1 MEGNMSRIGR
11 LPIKLDDKV
20 KVAVAG
26 RRVNFEGPKGKLSV
40 DLPNPRITIQVKD
53 GIVTVDRPDDSRD
66 SRSLH
71 GLTRA
76 LLANAAKG
84 VSTGFERKL
93 DIRGVGFRAEVK
105 GKQVH
110 LSLGYSHPVVFDLPE
125 GVTAEPDRAARTEDG
140 LPTIGLTLRSANR
153 DLLGQTAV
161 KIRALR
167 PPEPYK
173 GKGIKYSDERVR
185 RKEGKTGTA

>member
-1 MEGNMSRIGR
+1 MSGQ
-11 LPIKLDDKV
+11 V
-20 KVAVAG
+20 
-26 RRVNFEGPKGKLSV
+26 VNFEGPKGKLQV
-40 DLPNPRITIQVKD
+40 PIPNNRIKVEVKD
-53 GIVTVDRPDDSRD
+53 GTMTVHRPDDSRE
-66 SRSLH
+66 SRALH

-76 LLANAAKG
+76 LLANAARG

-105 GKQVH
+105 GKAIHFQ
-110 LSLGYSHPVVFDLPE
+110 LGYSHPVVFPLPE
-125 GVTAEPDRAARTEDG
+125 GVTAEPDKQARTEDG
-140 LPTIGLTLRSANR
+140 LPTVGLTLRSASR
-153 DLLGQTAV
+153 ELLGETAV
-161 KIRALR
+161 RIRALR

>member
-1 MEGNMSRIGR
+1 MSRIGKM
-11 LPIKLDDKV
+11 PIKLADKV
-20 KVAVAG
+20 KATVAG
-26 RRVNFEGPKGKLSV
+26 QEVKFEGPKGKLAV
-40 DLPNPRITIQVKD
+40 KIPAPEIKVEVKD
-53 GIVTVDRPDDSRD
+53 GAVLVARPDDAR
-66 SRSLH
+66 RVRALH

-76 LLANAAKG
+76 ILANAAKG
-84 VSTGFERKL
+84 VAVGFEKKL

-110 LSLGYSHPVVFDLPE
+110 FTLGFSHPVVFNRPE
-125 GVTAEPDRAARTEDG
+125 AVTAEVDKVARTEDG
-140 LPTIGLTLRSANR
+140 LPTVGLTLRSADR
-153 DLLGQTAV
+153 EALGATAV

-173 GKGIKYSDERVR
+173 GKGIKYQEERVR